1 MNNTKVKVEF
11 NGVLEDTIKLFGKD
25 VALEEFGSE
34 EEWLKDSFRT
44 IEELLGLDDFDKVI
58 SDISFIDVNTGK
70 EYKKSDYYEID

>member
-11 NGVLEDTIKLFGKD
+11 NGVIEDTIKLFGKN
-25 VALEEFGSE
+25 VALEEFDSE

-58 SDISFIDVNTGK
+58 SDISFIDVDTGE
-70 EYKKSDYYEID
+70 EYRKSDYYEID

>member
-11 NGVLEDTIKLFGKD
+11 NGVIEDTIKLFGKD

-58 SDISFIDVNTGK
+58 SDISFIDVNTGE
-70 EYKKSDYYEID
+70 EYKRSDYYEVD